1 MIKYGFISAMVALA
15 SSTALAQSIS
25 VPTQAQR
32 ARDFANSI
40 GANMHL
46 NSEWDTAY
54 SDAANGGT
62 GTVGTNAATGAV
74 TVGWTTTNVSKLV
87 GALSYTGISHGRVSL
102 AAPYIRDRVLAI
114 AMAIPSFKVD
124 DQVDT
129 STTIAAQIDLAQ
141 SLNGRVETF
150 EGMNEA
156 TTRASYEGLQGAAAD
171 CQFQTEL
178 RNAVNGYNSANKTKV
193 PLLAPSVGGDS
204 NGFSA
209 LAACASQ
216 STASNGHFYSDYG
229 PPTAQLL
236 YDIPGTNQDAPAGAP
251 IYSTESGPIT
261 NPETNRGMSEDA
273 AAKVTLAATLGF
285 YANGVQRDYLY
296 EAVDENPQSPQLND
310 NGNWTETEMHY
321 GMFHNDWSP
330 KYAAQMLHAQARI
343 MADYSSS
350 AATFTPAKLAFG
362 LSGLPSTAH
371 SLLLQKGTGIYV
383 LALWNESPQMWVP
396 ATNNSWGWEQATPA
410 STVTVSF
417 AAPTSLRL
425 YDPFDASTI
434 DAAGWATP
442 IKRLA
447 STTATQVTLTD
458 HPVYM
463 LLLQ

>member
-1 MIKYGFISAMVALA
+1 MIKYGVAATIVAL
-15 SSTALAQSIS
+15 SSATAMAQSIN

-32 ARDFANSI
+32 AQDFANSI
-40 GANMHL
+40 GVNMHL

-74 TVGWTTTNVSKLV
+74 TIGWTTTNVSKLV
-87 GALSYTGISHGRVSL
+87 AALAYTGINHGRVSL
-102 AAPYIRDRVLAI
+102 AATYVRDRVMAV

-129 STTIAAQIDLAQ
+129 GTPISTHTTLAQ

-156 TTRASYEGLQGAAAD
+156 TTRANYEGLWGAAAV

-178 RNAVNGYNSANKTKV
+178 RTAVNGYNWANHSNV

-204 NGFSA
+204 GGFAA

-229 PPTAQLL
+229 APTAQLL

-273 AAKVTLAATLGF
+273 AAKVTLGATLGF
-285 YANGVQRDYLY
+285 YASGVRRSYLY

-310 NGNWTETEMHY
+310 NGNWNETEMHF
-321 GMFHNDWSP
+321 GMFHNDWTP
-330 KYAAQMLHAQARI
+330 KYAARMLHAQTRL
-343 MADYSSS
+343 MADYSTS

-362 LSGLPSTAH
+362 LSGLPGTAH

-383 LALWNESPQMWVP
+383 LALWNEAPQMWVP
-396 ATNNSWGWEQATPA
+396 ATNTSWGWEQATAPVA
-410 STVTVSF
+410 VTVSF
-417 AAPTSLRL
+417 AASTNLRL
-425 YDPFDASTI
+425 YDPFNAATI
-434 DAAGWATP
+434 DASGWATP
-442 IKRLA
+442 IKNLA
-447 STTATQVTLTD
+447 STMSTPVTLTD
-458 HPVYM
+458 HPVY
-463 LLLQ
+463 LLLRQ